1 MLVTNPDSSNFES
14 YASVDDLRALATSR
28 GYDVPVDDES
38 CEQLLLQGM
47 DYLAGLIW
55 KGSRTVAEQPLF
67 WPRTGVV
74 VDGYLLPKDI
84 IPKQVIQAQCRL
96 AIEAQEIDLSPA
108 FAGGGEVTQET
119 VVGAVSVSYAEGS
132 SVSVPRF
139 TWLNGLLRGMIT
151 STSQVRMVRG

>member
-1 MLVTNPDSSNFES
+1 MLVTNPGSPSFES
-14 YASVDDLRALATSR
+14 YASVDDLRDLAASR

-55 KGSRTVAEQPLF
+55 KGSRTVAGQPLF

-74 VDGYLLPKDI
+74 VDGYLLPKDV
-84 IPKQVIQAQCRL
+84 IPKQIIQAQCRL
-96 AIEAQEIDLSPA
+96 AVEAQEIDLSPA

-119 VVGAVSVSYAEGS
+119 VVGAVSGNVM
-132 SVSVPRF
+132 SVSF
-139 TWLNGLLRGMIT
+139 TFEQ
-151 STSQVRMVRG
+151 SFKP